1 MKRLLWACWGLLL
14 LVLPVYGQ
22 GDYYRSVEGLKK
34 SELKT
39 ALHKLIQPDVVL
51 KYGGKGEGY
60 TWSGFVVT
68 DRMPNGSVRD
78 RYSDVVRRFNGLN
91 AVDGMN
97 IEHIFANSWWG
108 HTMNDAYCDLFNLFP
123 SDGSANGRKSNN
135 PVGVVTETPSFDN
148 GVTRVGKSTSYR
160 ADSLITVWEPADEW
174 KGDFARSYFYMA
186 TCYEDYTD
194 LWTTTEGLLMVER
207 NRYPTLRE
215 WVSSLLLEWNEQDPV
230 DDIERERNEAVY
242 GIQGNRNP
250 FVDYPQLSDY
260 IWGDKTEM
268 VFYIDEESTEPEL
281 FVPNK
286 GEVIDFGLQALSKG
300 LQGEIEVRGRN
311 LPEGLTLQVNS
322 TDFTL
327 NESSLAAENVE
338 GGTTI
343 VVNCHPSVAGKYT
356 AELTLKGTDFVQTNT
371 MQVEFVNGILVYPAR
386 NLICTPYQKRFEASW
401 MSMGD
406 GCKYSLDVYTRDG
419 TSVSGYP
426 KETGETSLLV
436 DKLNASTTYYYKV
449 SLLNQAGQPEMV
461 SNEVEV
467 VVPAVTP
474 VFTANVSEMAFTSI
488 PKRPSGAQTVKI
500 TALEV
505 PQYITNVIVDA
516 PFEVSA
522 DGENWGQTAVVTG
535 DKDQSVAVRLGCVE
549 QEGHVEGE
557 LVLSS
562 AGVEDI
568 IISLSGEVDKQKSFL
583 ETFEIGSKGAYAEGN
598 VTCVETEWKM
608 ALALMGS
615 DANDQKNGSKAVRMQ
630 PKKEVSTLEMLDD
643 KLHGCD
649 SIWFNAGLYGKDSG
663 VKLTVKYSM
672 DGGMTWTPV
681 VNDLTFTKGEWK
693 RYGYEIHTDGMIRL
707 QFTATGSGSNRL
719 NIDDIQ
725 MSDYNTG
732 SDIQETLKE
741 SPEDIVSVYTLGGIK
756 VWTAKRKDALKGLKP
771 EYYIVK

>member
-22 GDYYRSVEGLKK
+22 GDYYRPVEGLKK

-39 ALHKLIQPDVVL
+39 ALHELIQPETVL

-60 TWSGFVVT
+60 TWSGFAVT
-68 DRMPNGSVRD
+68 DRMPDGSVRD

-108 HTMNDAYCDLFNLFP
+108 HTVNDAYCDLFNLFP
-123 SDGSANGRKSNN
+123 SDGNANGRKSNN

-148 GVTRVGKSTSYR
+148 GLTRVGKSTSYR

-194 LWTTTEGLLMVER
+194 QWTTKEGLLMVER
-207 NRYPTLRE
+207 NRYPTLRG

-322 TDFTL
+322 TEFTL
-327 NESSLAAENVE
+327 NELSLTAGEVE
-338 GGTTI
+338 SGTTM
-343 VVNCHPSVAGKYT
+343 VVNCHPSAAGKYT
-356 AELTLKGTDFVQTNT
+356 AELTLKGADFVQTNT
-371 MQVEFVNGILVYPAR
+371 IQVEFVDGVPAYPAQD
-386 NLICTPYQKRFEASW
+386 LICTPYQKRFVASW

-406 GCKYSLDVYTRDG
+406 GCKYSLNVYTQDG

-449 SLLNQAGQPEMV
+449 SLLDEEGQPEMV

-467 VVPAVTP
+467 VMPAVTP

-488 PKRPSGAQTVKI
+488 PKRPSGMQTVKI

-505 PQYITNVIVDA
+505 PQYTTNVTVDA

-522 DGENWGQTAVVTG
+522 DGETWGHTVTLTG
-535 DKDQSVAVRLGCVE
+535 YKEQSVSVRLGSME

-557 LVLSS
+557 LMLSS

-568 IISLSGEVDKQKSFL
+568 IISLSGEIDKQKSFF
-583 ETFEIGSKGAYAEGN
+583 ETFEIGSKGSYASGN

-608 ALALMGS
+608 DLTMIKG

-630 PKKEVSTLEMLDD
+630 PKTTGSKLEMLDD

-663 VKLTVKYSM
+663 VKLTVKCSL
-672 DGGMTWTPV
+672 DGGLTWTPI

-732 SDIQETLKE
+732 SDIRETLKE

-756 VWTAKRKDALKGLKP
+756 VRTAKRKDALKGLKP